1 MGAIAESRRKNLWF
15 GTEQHMEWF
24 KTPSRGAD
32 TTPSGWDSEGTTL
45 NGAGY
50 SFNSF
55 GSHKVYQFDWGSS
68 DSRVV
73 AQKMKSFADGSYGRG
88 KIYFIDPTITL
99 LNVLPARWA
108 DPTMTAGY
116 EGYSLV
122 NGVVPEVMPA
132 SPSKN
137 GYPVNTVTYNLDS
150 VTPGFRG
157 EYESVFIPIPEGHV
171 IYLWASYTSTGS
183 GGVFISPVSSSGATL
198 PPIKLPEAPSETD
211 NIISYIGHSGSNLER
226 GVRIW
231 VGRSDASD
239 SSVTLRGITARL
251 LGTTPSTAEVNRLTN
266 PNWIG
271 GMGHEGCRFSGK
283 PTMVLNGPD
292 WTGFSATLREVTN

>member
-45 NGAGY
+45 NGMGY

-68 DSRVV
+68 ASREV
-73 AQKMKSFADGSYGRG
+73 AQKMKSFADGTYGRG
-88 KIYFIDPTITL
+88 KIYFIDPTINL

-122 NGVVPEVMPA
+122 NGVIPELMSA

-137 GYPVNTVTYNLDS
+137 GYPANTVTYNLDS

-157 EYESVFIPIPEGHV
+157 EYESVFIPIPEGH
-171 IYLWASYTSTGS
+171 ILPLWASYSATGS
-183 GGVFISPVSSSGATL
+183 GGVFVSPVSQGGATGAPL
-198 PPIKLPEAPSETD
+198 MVAETPSESD
-211 NIISYIGHSGSNLER
+211 LVNAGVYGMNGEK
-226 GVRIW
+226 GVRLWI
-231 VGRSDASD
+231 GREDSSP
-239 SSVTLRGITARL
+239 SSVTLRGMTARVL
-251 LGTTPSTAEVNRLTN
+251 SMNYSAAELSRAGD
-266 PNWIG
+266 PHWIG